1 MKASLISASILIT
14 LLCSTIC
21 TSNAATISTKFED
34 CSLKNDNH
42 YPYNTSSPG
51 GTFIPLQVNATY
63 DKIPL
68 VAFVPTFSQRQ
79 KYPVIVFMH
88 GSTAKIEMYLPNLR
102 NYASHGFV
110 VVFPYVKGPK
120 KDTNPLTTNTNGEFI
135 LHGISYLK
143 LANDD
148 PNSLLYNTV
157 DLDNIIVAGHSMG
170 ATCSI
175 EAGLRLSKADNKII
189 NTTSIKAVVTQHPG
203 ICGPFGPRT

>member
-1 MKASLISASILIT
+1 MKASIISASILIT

-21 TSNAATISTKFED
+21 TSNAATISTNFED

-42 YPYNTSSPG
+42 YPYNTSSHG